1 MTGFPAGV
9 FATNC
14 YILASEPGAECII
27 VDPGMDAMPTL
38 TQVLEEHRLKP
49 VAVALTHGHLDHTW
63 SVTPLVDGYDI
74 PAYLHGD
81 DVDMVANPLEWHSRG
96 LVDMVGGDPSKV
108 PAFDDVK
115 VLNDGEQISIVGV
128 ELTARHTPGHTQ
140 GSVIFTFEHPEA
152 PVMLSGDT
160 LFQQGIGRTDL
171 PGGSYEAIMRSID
184 EVCLSYDDRT
194 VVLPGH
200 GGQTSIGAERA
211 SNPFI
216 LQYQRDQQSRS

>member
-1 MTGFPAGV
+1 M

-14 YILASEPGAECII
+14 YVLASEPGAECIV

-38 TQVLEEHRLKP
+38 TQIIAEHKLKP
-49 VAVALTHGHLDHTW
+49 VAIALTHGHLDHTW
-63 SVTPLVDGYDI
+63 SVTPLEDGYDI

-81 DVDMVANPLEWHSRG
+81 DVEMVRHPLEWHSPG
-96 LVDMVGGDPSKV
+96 LVEMVGGDASKIPV
-108 PAFDDVK
+108 IDEVK
-115 VLNDGEQISIVGV
+115 VLQDGEKIDIVGV

-140 GSVIFTFEHPEA
+140 GSVIFTFDHPEA
-152 PVMLSGDT
+152 QVMLSGDT

-171 PGGSYEAIMRSID
+171 PGGSYDAIMRSIED
-184 EVCLSYDDRT
+184 VCLSYDDGT

-200 GGQTSIGAERA
+200 GGQTTIGAERR

-216 LQYQRDQQSRS
+216 LEHQRSKRS